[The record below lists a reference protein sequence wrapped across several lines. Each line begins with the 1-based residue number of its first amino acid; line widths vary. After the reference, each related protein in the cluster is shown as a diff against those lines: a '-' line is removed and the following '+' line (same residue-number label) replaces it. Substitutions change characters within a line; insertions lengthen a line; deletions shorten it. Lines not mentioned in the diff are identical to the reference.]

1 VDYVLVTGSHEHTP
15 EVINRLYHEQQLLD
29 SSSWERLPHS
39 YHGSG
44 CTLAAAIAAQLAL
57 GREPLEAVHMAQ
69 AFTWQA
75 LQQGYRPGLGQHLP
89 KRRYVTAHE
98 D

>member
-1 VDYVLVTGSHEHTP
+1 MESGLVFIRGPIT
-15 EVINRLYHEQQLLD
+15 
-29 SSSWERLPHS
+29 
-39 YHGSG
+39 
-44 CTLAAAIAAQLAL
+44 
-57 GREPLEAVHMAQ
+57 AQ

-89 KRRYVTAHE
+89 KRRYVTAQE

>member
-1 VDYVLVTGSHEHTP
+1 MLVTGSHEHTP
-15 EVINRLYHEQQLLD
+15 EVINRLYHGQRLLE
-29 SSSWERLPHS
+29 SFSWERLPHS

-57 GREPLEAVHMAQ
+57 GREPLEAIHTAQ
-69 AFTWQA
+69 TFTWQA
-75 LQQGYRPGLGQHLP
+75 LQQGYRPGLGQYLP
-89 KRRYVTAHE
+89 DRRYAATHE